1 MVQKLFFS
9 YYTPFL
15 PLSLDYTIPP
25 MVYILYKLNNFFM
38 HKEHKAIVDHISR
51 LEGQLAAVKKEL
63 LLPEPDCVRASD
75 TLLSASRSFA
85 GLRQKFTEAF
95 LLRHFVSPTTSKEK
109 EMFTKLIALI
119 KG

>member
-1 MVQKLFFS
+1 M
-9 YYTPFL
+9 T
-15 PLSLDYTIPP
+15 
-25 MVYILYKLNNFFM
+25 
-38 HKEHKAIVDHISR
+38 KEQKAIVDHISR

-63 LLPEPDCVRASD
+63 CLGDPDCVRASE

-95 LLRHFVSPTTSKEK
+95 LLRHFASPSTSKEK
-109 EMFTKLIALI
+109 EMFSKLIALI

>member
-1 MVQKLFFS
+1 
-9 YYTPFL
+9 
-15 PLSLDYTIPP
+15 
-25 MVYILYKLNNFFM
+25 MVYKKGNQKNTFM
-38 HKEHKAIVDHISR
+38 TKEQKAIVDHISR

-63 LLPEPDCVRASD
+63 CLSTPDCVRASE

-95 LLRHFVSPTTSKEK
+95 LLRHFASPSTSKEK
-109 EMFTKLIALI
+109 EMFSKLIALI